1 MLIRINELDLGN
13 YQDNTIDVFGDAY
26 EYLMSMY
33 AANAGKSGGEFFT
46 PQEVSELLVEL
57 TLIDFNNE
65 NKDVRRKN
73 GKVYDPCCGSGSL
86 LLKYAKLNEGVKF
99 YGQEINLTTYNL
111 ARINMFL
118 HNIGYDKFDIKLGD
132 TLLDP
137 KHNDDKPFD
146 AIVSNP
152 PYSTKWEG
160 KSNPLLAND
169 ERFHVTQLAPKGKA
183 DFAFVLH
190 ILHNLSS
197 SGTAAIVM
205 FPGTLYRDHAEQD
218 IRKYLVDNVN
228 VVDSVIQLPDNL
240 FFGTSISTCIIV
252 LRKNKNN
259 NDNANGILFVDASK
273 EFVKSG
279 IKNKLTNA
287 NIKKIVDTIR
297 FKKEVTYFS
306 KLVSREEVKNKN
318 YNLSV
323 NTYVEKEDTSE
334 KIDIKLLNM
343 QIKEIVAKIEKLRKE
358 IDEIVLELEE

>member
-1 MLIRINELDLGN
+1 MEIDARGSEKSLSFCCLKI
-13 YQDNTIDVFGDAY
+13 DNIFC
-26 EYLMSMY
+26 
-33 AANAGKSGGEFFT
+33 
-46 PQEVSELLVEL
+46 VSRL
-57 TLIDFNNE
+57 TRE
-65 NKDVRRKN
+65 
-73 GKVYDPCCGSGSL
+73 GSGSL
-86 LLKYAKLNEGVKF
+86 LLKYAKLSKGVKF

-279 IKNKLTNA
+279 IKNKLTNT